1 MSTTESRIHSTSFE
15 GFEVHVDDA
24 GEGEVVVLLH
34 SSGMSGAQWRR
45 TAEPLVRGG
54 ARTIVPDL
62 LGSGR
67 STPWPEGKPFGFDLD
82 LEVVEGLLQQIGR
95 PVHLVGHSYGGH
107 VALRAASRTPGRV
120 LSLTLYDPVSVG
132 VLDRDPERDGDALA
146 EMPNLALGWGA
157 SEADHAA
164 WRRGFVEYWSG
175 AEAWSRLREATRA
188 EMMRVGWVI
197 CAGARSLVADRTGI
211 EAYRSLTAKTVLVTG
226 ERSPLAAR
234 RIVARLGEVIPG
246 ARVERLAGAAHM
258 GPLTH
263 VEPWNQ
269 ILTAHLAA
277 VR

>member
-1 MSTTESRIHSTSFE
+1 MSTTEARIRSTSFE
-15 GFEVHVDDA
+15 GFDVHVDDA

-67 STPWPEGKPFGFDLD
+67 STPWPDGKPFRFDLD
-82 LEVVEGLLQQIGR
+82 VEVIDRLLQQIGR

-107 VALRAASRTPGRV
+107 VALRAASLSPARV
-120 LSLTLYDPVSVG
+120 LSLALYDPVSFG
-132 VLDRDPERDGDALA
+132 VLDPEGDADAFA
-146 EMPNLALGWGA
+146 EMSSLELGWGA

-164 WRRGFVEYWSG
+164 WLRSFVEYWGG
-175 AEAWSRLREATRA
+175 AQAWSGLREAARA
-188 EMMRVGWVI
+188 EMIRVGWVVH
-197 CAGARSLVADRTGI
+197 AGARSLIADRAGV

-226 ERSPLAAR
+226 ETSPIAAR
-234 RIVARLGEVIPG
+234 RIVARLGEAIPG
-246 ARVERLAGAAHM
+246 ARVERLAGAGHM

-263 VEPWNQ
+263 AEPWNQ
-269 ILTAHLAA
+269 LLAAHLEAA
-277 VR
+277 HG